1 MNVIEASIED
11 LPTALA
17 SGAVTAESLLKAYL
31 DRIAQYDR
39 AGIRLNAV
47 VVAK

>member
-11 LPTALA
+11 LQTALA